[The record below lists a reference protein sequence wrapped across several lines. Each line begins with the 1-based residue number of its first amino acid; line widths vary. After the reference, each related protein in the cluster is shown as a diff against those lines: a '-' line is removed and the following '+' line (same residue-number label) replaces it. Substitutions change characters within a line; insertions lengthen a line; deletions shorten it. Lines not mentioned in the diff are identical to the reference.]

1 MPGPY
6 RMHVGVVTHAAW
18 YQDAPLPA
26 VDYSHSV
33 DEGQLYPL
41 ILYSGSL
48 REQVGTCRVRQEPG
62 GGFAVTDFEHQG
74 LPLDFSWDAGDES
87 SAFYGSFTADE
98 SGRAT
103 LDEVVLVV
111 RQH

>member
-1 MPGPY
+1 VAGPY
-6 RMHVGVVTHAAW
+6 PLRVGVVTYAVR
-18 YQDAPLPA
+18 YDDQQPPP

-33 DEGQLYPL
+33 DEGRLYPL

-48 REQVGTCRVRQEPG
+48 REQAGTCRVRSAPG
-62 GGFAVTDFEHQG
+62 GGFVVADFEHEG
-74 LPLDFSWDAGDES
+74 FPLDFNWDVGDETTS
-87 SAFYGSFTADE
+87 FYGSFTADE

-111 RQH
+111 RQP